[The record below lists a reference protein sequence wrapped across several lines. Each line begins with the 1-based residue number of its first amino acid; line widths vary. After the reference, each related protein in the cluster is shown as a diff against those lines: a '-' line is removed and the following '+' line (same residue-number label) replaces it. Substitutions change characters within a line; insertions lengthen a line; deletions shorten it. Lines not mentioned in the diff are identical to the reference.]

1 MFAKVD
7 NVNVDT
13 GDNTN
18 NDINVDINVDIGGC
32 GSLESIFARNS
43 EKFAIRKMLMKSEL
57 QNGPF

>member
-7 NVNVDT
+7 NGDVDT

-18 NDINVDINVDIGGC
+18 NDINVDIGGC